1 MKRLSIALALALTLS
16 SVGAT
21 FVQASAAAESTQRYC
36 NYASVE
42 ADEAT
47 GQVKLTY
54 IDGVTPII
62 EVDGLKFKD
71 LNKNGTLDVYEDW
84 RAETDARVADL
95 LSQMTLAE
103 KAGLCIQTAPYQPID
118 DQVLYDES
126 VPLADLS
133 GYYTRYSVYNDIN
146 LFHITTFLD
155 NQNGLPN
162 ELANKHNL
170 MQEIAEDTR
179 LSIPLVFTVDREYN
193 GWGGYIDLP
202 HDAFGT
208 AGSAELMTEI
218 MSAYAK
224 EMKAAGYHVVL
235 HPFSV
240 ELGSYYGEDPA
251 YIAEL
256 VTAEVK
262 AYQDNGIATT
272 AKHFVARGG
281 DSSFANARSVAQNVD
296 NWMVPWAAAIDAGT
310 KWVMTTTS
318 GTGLSNN
325 TRTDY
330 DVETMNYLR
339 NTLGFK
345 GIVITDVGPVGS
357 AGSYGNLITGTYED
371 GTDLST
377 LSNAQYYAIMLKNG
391 VDLFEGQVSTPDA
404 PLTYCN
410 YPDDLMAA
418 VTEGWCEESDLDRAC
433 TNILRFKFEEG
444 LFESPYVDPEN
455 AVRAAASDAYFADR
469 FEINSNET
477 LAEARPAELV
487 ELERQLQAQSAV
499 LAKNQDNLLP
509 LQAGTKVY
517 VSTYRELLTTKYAEY
532 IAQYT
537 DVVSTM
543 EEADVVVL
551 DYASTGDDFEAAVED
566 VEAAG
571 KKLVLSLNNTDPTAF
586 AMEKADAVLFL
597 NFNRTIDHGTGADTI
612 VSTTEPVVFAEL
624 LFGVRQPSGQIVKE
638 ISRSTDMN
646 AVQWADMEGD
656 QGMSA
661 YVRLLL
667 LAQLRQNPST
677 LPSNWS
683 DALLQREFGMH
694 YGESAAFR
702 YDTLIVPTEAY
713 ETTNAWGRTVIAS
726 RNTTQKAGQPF
737 TVSLLLWN
745 DGDDGVETVRVMDGD
760 TVVGEK
766 LVAINDSSYRVVE
779 MEITLNDTGI
789 HTITVGGLSA
799 EITVE

>member
-1 MKRLSIALALALTLS
+1 MNLKKILALGITAAMLLTSAVLPAMAEGSRDISSGVAYQVIAADGQQAELS
-16 SVGAT
+16 YLD
-21 FVQASAAAESTQRYC
+21 ST
-36 NYASVE
+36 AI
-42 ADEAT
+42 
-47 GQVKLTY
+47 L
-54 IDGVTPII
+54 

-71 LNKNGTLDVYEDW
+71 MNGNGALDVYEDW
-84 RAETDARVADL
+84 RASADERIADL

-103 KAGLCIQTAPYQPID
+103 KVGLCLQTAPFQPID
-118 DQVLYDES
+118 EQVLYSES
-126 VPLADLS
+126 IPLEDLS
-133 GYYTRYSVYNDIN
+133 GFYTRYSVYNDIN
-146 LFHITTFLD
+146 MFHVTTFLD

-170 MQEIAEDTR
+170 MQAIAEETR

-193 GWGGYIDLP
+193 GWGGYIDLA

-208 AGSAELMTEI
+208 AGDAELMTQI

-224 EMKAAGYHVVL
+224 EMRAAGYHVVL

-251 YIAEL
+251 YISDL
-256 VTAEVK
+256 VEAEVN
-262 AYQDNGIATT
+262 AYQNNGIATT

-296 NWMVPWAAAIDAGT
+296 NWMIPWAAAINAGT

-330 DVETMNYLR
+330 DVETMKYLR
-339 NTLGFK
+339 ETLGFK

-391 VDLFEGQVSTPDA
+391 VDLFEGQISTPDA
-404 PLTYCN
+404 PQTYCN
-410 YPDDLMAA
+410 YPDDMMAA

-444 LFESPYVDPEN
+444 LFENPYVDPDN
-455 AVRAAASDAYFADR
+455 AVRVAASDAYYTER

-477 LAEARPAELV
+477 LANARPAALV
-487 ELERQLQAQSAV
+487 ELERRLQAESAV
-499 LAKNQDNLLP
+499 LVKNEDNLLP
-509 LQAGTKVY
+509 LRTGTKVY
-517 VSTYRELLTTKYAEY
+517 VSTSNDLLTSRYSEY
-532 IAQYT
+532 IAKYT
-537 DVVSTM
+537 DVVSSI

-551 DYASTGDDFEAAVED
+551 DYASVNDTFEIAVED
-566 VEAAG
+566 AKDAG
-571 KKLVLSLNNTDPTAF
+571 KKLVVSLNNTDPNAF
-586 AMEKADAVLFL
+586 AMENADALLFL
-597 NFNRTIDHGTGADTI
+597 NFSRTIDHGTGADTI

-624 LFGVRQPSGQIVKE
+624 LFGVREPSGQIVKE
-638 ISRSTDMN
+638 ISRSADLD

-656 QGMSA
+656 QGVSA

-667 LAQLRQNPST
+667 LAQLRKDPST

-683 DALLQREFGMH
+683 DALLQREYGMH
-694 YGESAAFR
+694 YGQNADFR
-702 YDTLIVPTEAY
+702 IDTLVVPTEAY

-726 RNTTQKAGQPF
+726 RNAAQKAGEPF
-737 TVSLLLWN
+737 TVSFLVWN
-745 DGDDGVETVRVMDGD
+745 DGDDGVETLAVKDGD

-766 LVAINDSSYRVVE
+766 IVAINNDSYRVVE
-779 MEITLNDTGI
+779 IEITLAEAGEHVISVGNVSA
-789 HTITVGGLSA
+789 TV
-799 EITVE
+799 TVE

>member
-1 MKRLSIALALALTLS
+1 MKKLPVALALALTLS

-21 FVQASAAAESTQRYC
+21 FAQANAAAESTQRYC
-36 NYASVE
+36 NYASIE
-42 ADEAT
+42 ANETT
-47 GQVKLTY
+47 GQVELTY

-84 RAETDARVADL
+84 REETDTRVADL

-118 DQVLYDES
+118 DQVLYDEA

-146 LFHITTFLD
+146 LFHVTTFLD

-170 MQEIAEDTR
+170 MQEIAENTR

-256 VTAEVK
+256 VSAEVK

-499 LAKNQDNLLP
+499 LVKNQDNLLP

-566 VEAAG
+566 VEAAE

-586 AMEKADAVLFL
+586 AMEKADAILFL

-656 QGMSA
+656 QGVSA

-737 TVSLLLWN
+737 TVSFLVWN
-745 DGDDGVETVRVMDGD
+745 DGDDGVETIRVMDGE

-766 LVAINDSSYRVVE
+766 LVAINDGSYRVVE
-779 MEITLNDTGI
+779 MEITLNDTGV
-789 HTITVGGLSA
+789 HTLTVGGLSA